1 MKLKSIILIVLA
13 ASIFVVSCKDDDN
26 EPQGIV
32 QDTTPYEM
40 SIGGFPIP
48 NIASDNELTVQG
60 VKLGRMLFYEKMLSA
75 DGTQACASC
84 HLQEFAFTDS
94 AQFSIGVRG
103 EKGGRHAMSVFNMAW
118 NDNEFFWDG
127 RAHLLRDQAL
137 LPIQDE
143 LEMDETLE
151 NVVAKLS
158 ASQMYKDQFIRV
170 FGTDEVTSEKVSL
183 ALEQFMNSITSTNS
197 KYDDFLSDST
207 VFSESENRGFKL
219 FNTEYNQFFPEQ
231 SGADCQHCHSG
242 LNFENDQYMNNGLD
256 ATFADDGRGKATEDP
271 ADNGKFKVTS
281 LRNIAL
287 TAPYMHDGR
296 FSTLEEVV
304 EHYNS
309 QLQASS
315 TLDPALEQTRETGL
329 FLTEQDKKDLVA
341 FLKTLTDKDLTT
353 NSEYSTPF

>member
-13 ASIFVVSCKDDDN
+13 ASILVVSCKDDDN

-48 NIASDNELTVQG
+48 NIASDNQLTVQG
-60 VKLGRMLFYEKMLSA
+60 VKLGRMLFYEEMLSA

-158 ASQMYKDQFIRV
+158 ASQM
-170 FGTDEVTSEKVSL
+170 
-183 ALEQFMNSITSTNS
+183 
-197 KYDDFLSDST
+197 
-207 VFSESENRGFKL
+207 
-219 FNTEYNQFFPEQ
+219 
-231 SGADCQHCHSG
+231 
-242 LNFENDQYMNNGLD
+242 
-256 ATFADDGRGKATEDP
+256 
-271 ADNGKFKVTS
+271 
-281 LRNIAL
+281 
-287 TAPYMHDGR
+287 
-296 FSTLEEVV
+296 
-304 EHYNS
+304 
-309 QLQASS
+309 
-315 TLDPALEQTRETGL
+315 
-329 FLTEQDKKDLVA
+329 
-341 FLKTLTDKDLTT
+341 
-353 NSEYSTPF
+353 